1 MSTGHNSP
9 AVPTVLAIVL
19 TIALLVMAWVFA

>member
-1 MSTGHNSP
+1 MSTGHNHQ
-9 AVPTVLAIVL
+9 AVPTIFAIVL